1 MRRAAVIVVLGLV
14 ALSCGLYLSPAP
26 WLALAVPGAL
36 LIALGLLMEV
46 ENDES
51 AQPPPQR

>member
-1 MRRAAVIVVLGLV
+1 MRRAAVVVALGLV

-46 ENDES
+46 ENGES